1 MSDTSAHA
9 NPSAQSN
16 AAAQANALAQRIHS
30 DILKAIENDTIVLPT
45 LPEIALNVRE
55 ITESPDSGISD
66 LIEVINKDTALSA
79 RILKVCNS
87 PLFRGANEINTLNT
101 AVSRLG
107 MQYTC
112 NLATGLAM
120 AQMFQATSEIIDT
133 RMRDVW
139 KRSTEVAGMCNV
151 LARQHS
157 HLNPGQAT
165 LAGLIFA
172 IGALPV
178 LKYIE
183 DNDVQVSSQI
193 LDALL
198 NALQPLVG
206 EKILT
211 KWAFPEEL
219 RIVPKECVNF
229 GRKLAKVDYADLV
242 MVCMLQTY
250 IGSQHKFTR
259 IDWTKISAF
268 ERTGV
273 NPDPDAEEDE
283 DLTAQMEAAMALL
296 QG

>member
-1 MSDTSAHA
+1 MSD
-9 NPSAQSN
+9 PL
-16 AAAQANALAQRIHS
+16 ALKIQN
-30 DILKAIENDTIVLPT
+30 DILSAIENDSIVLPT

-55 ITESPDSGISD
+55 VTEDPNSGIMD
-66 LIEVINKDTALSA
+66 LIEVINKDAALSA

-87 PLFRGANEINTLNT
+87 PLFRGANEINNLNT

-112 NLATGLAM
+112 NLSTGLAM
-120 AQMFQATSEIIDT
+120 AQMFQATSELIDT

-151 LARQHS
+151 LARQHK

-165 LAGLIFA
+165 LAGLVFA

-178 LKYIE
+178 LKYVE
-183 DNDVQVSSQI
+183 DNDVQITSESLDNL
-193 LDALL
+193 LDAL
-198 NALQPLVG
+198 QPMVG

-219 RIVPKECVNF
+219 RSVPRQCVNL
-229 GRKLAKVDYADLV
+229 GRKVAKVDYADLV

-250 IGSQHKFTR
+250 IGSNHRFTR

-273 NPDPDAEEDE
+273 NPDPNAEEDE
-283 DLTAQMEAAMALL
+283 DLNAQMEAAMALL
-296 QG
+296 KG

>member
-1 MSDTSAHA
+1 MSD
-9 NPSAQSN
+9 PL
-16 AAAQANALAQRIHS
+16 ALKIQN
-30 DILKAIENDTIVLPT
+30 DILSAIENDSIVLPT

-55 ITESPDSGISD
+55 VTEDPNSGIMD
-66 LIEVINKDTALSA
+66 LIEVINKDAALSA

-87 PLFRGANEINTLNT
+87 PLFRGANEINNLNT

-120 AQMFQATSEIIDT
+120 TQMFQATSELIDT

-151 LARQHS
+151 LARQHK

-165 LAGLIFA
+165 LAGLVFA

-178 LKYIE
+178 LKYVE
-183 DNDVQVSSQI
+183 DNDVQITSESLDNL
-193 LDALL
+193 LDAL
-198 NALQPLVG
+198 QPMVG

-219 RIVPKECVNF
+219 RSVPRQCVNL
-229 GRKLAKVDYADLV
+229 GRKVAKVDYADLV

-250 IGSQHKFTR
+250 IGSNHRFTR

-283 DLTAQMEAAMALL
+283 DLNAQMEAAMALL
-296 QG
+296 KG

>member
-1 MSDTSAHA
+1 MSD
-9 NPSAQSN
+9 PL
-16 AAAQANALAQRIHS
+16 ALKIQN
-30 DILKAIENDTIVLPT
+30 DILSAIENDSIVLPT

-55 ITESPDSGISD
+55 VTEDPNSGIMD
-66 LIEVINKDTALSA
+66 LIEVINKDAALSA

-87 PLFRGANEINTLNT
+87 PLFRGANEINNLNT

-120 AQMFQATSEIIDT
+120 AQMFQATSELIDT

-139 KRSTEVAGMCNV
+139 KRSTDVAGMCNV
-151 LARQHS
+151 LARQHK

-165 LAGLIFA
+165 LAGLVFA

-178 LKYIE
+178 LKYVE
-183 DNDVQVSSQI
+183 DNDVQITSESLDNL
-193 LDALL
+193 LDAL
-198 NALQPLVG
+198 QPMVG

-219 RIVPKECVNF
+219 RSVPRQCVNL
-229 GRKLAKVDYADLV
+229 GRKVAKVDYADLV

-250 IGSQHKFTR
+250 IGSNHRFTR

-273 NPDPDAEEDE
+273 NPDPNAEEDE
-283 DLTAQMEAAMALL
+283 DLNAQMEAAMALL
-296 QG
+296 KG